1 MFTLESPNTHL
12 DIKGTYIQW
21 ESYTSMTKWPVSQI
35 GHNVQNKKKNA
46 VHSPEMKV
54 VVKSWVHS
62 LFVFNF
68 HR

>member
-12 DIKGTYIQW
+12 DIKW

-35 GHNVQNKKKNA
+35 GHNVQNKKNE
-46 VHSPEMKV
+46 VHSPEMKI

>member
-35 GHNVQNKKKNA
+35 GHNVQNKKKMRCT
-46 VHSPEMKV
+46 VLKW
-54 VVKSWVHS
+54 K
-62 LFVFNF
+62 L
-68 HR
+68 